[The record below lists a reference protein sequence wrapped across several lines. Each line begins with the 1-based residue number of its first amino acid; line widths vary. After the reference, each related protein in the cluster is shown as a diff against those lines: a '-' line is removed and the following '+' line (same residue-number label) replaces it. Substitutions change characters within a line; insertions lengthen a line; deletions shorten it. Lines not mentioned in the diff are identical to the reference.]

1 MVLGARPVLFGS
13 VRAKFRDLAADTVAG
28 VTEPRGFPLA
38 QAGDGERVEIVAVHG
53 GGNIHRRLSDLGLAP
68 GKRVTVVA
76 GQLGGPMLLAIG
88 TSRVA
93 IGFGMALKVRVVPV
107 VGETSPNETL

>member
-1 MVLGARPVLFGS
+1 LLGV
-13 VRAKFRDLAADTVAG
+13 VRAELGCLAASTVAG

-38 QAGDGERVEIVAVHG
+38 QAGDGEQVEIVAVQG
-53 GGNIHRRLSDLGLAP
+53 GGNIHRRLSDLGLTP

-76 GQLGGPMLLAIG
+76 GQFGGPILVAIDA
-88 TSRVA
+88 SRVA

-107 VGETSPNETL
+107 RGGGIAE